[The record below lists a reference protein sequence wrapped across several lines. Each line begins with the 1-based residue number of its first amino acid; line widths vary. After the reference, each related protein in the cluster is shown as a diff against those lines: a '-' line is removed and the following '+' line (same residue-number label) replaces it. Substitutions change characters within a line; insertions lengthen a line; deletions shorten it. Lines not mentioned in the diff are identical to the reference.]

1 MKYFNIK
8 RYKFSTIIG
17 SVSGLLNNI
26 SKLGKIINFKKILNY
41 FDDIRYSLKKA
52 SRYLDIRNYKIIY
65 INIIKNSINIIKNSI
80 NIIKNFKNKSNK
92 FLFFHLP
99 TAIIFFAFLY
109 LMIPTFYKYDKLV
122 IQKTIC
128 ESSKITCVVRGKINY
143 SFIPTPRFKIKD
155 LIINISSNGQNLLT
169 VKETS
174 LILSIKNLLAKEK
187 HKAKKIVFNDFES
200 KINLKKLKKYNKI
213 FENKISSLPM
223 IFTKGKILLYEGV
236 NYIAAIND
244 VKLVA
249 KLLKDSSEAK
259 LKGKFLDDNIII
271 NFNNKIHDNLP
282 KKEIEFRM
290 KGLNF
295 YTKLSFFDSKK
306 VIKNGKFLIKKDNN
320 KISGLFDYKDNQ
332 ISILNSNIR
341 NSYIDGKILGNII
354 LLPFF
359 DFNLDL
365 NLNSINFT
373 KIYNYFLSLDKED
386 QKKVFKINNKIN
398 GKLNFSAEKVYS
410 KPNLVR
416 SFESRIKFY
425 NGNTKIEQFLIN
437 LGKLGAAD
445 LVGKIDNDKDS
456 VNFKFESN
464 VFVDNKKKFLSKF
477 GIYNKEKI
485 SSNIFIQGNFDI
497 ENIKLSFYEI
507 SDEEKFNTEDVNFIE
522 TEFNDLMLENDF
534 EDLFNFQKFKV
545 FLKSAREENN

>member
-143 SFIPTPRFKIKD
+143 SFIPTPRLKIKD

-213 FENKISSLPM
+213 FENKIS
-223 IFTKGKILLYEGV
+223 
-236 NYIAAIND
+236 
-244 VKLVA
+244 
-249 KLLKDSSEAK
+249 
-259 LKGKFLDDNIII
+259 
-271 NFNNKIHDNLP
+271 
-282 KKEIEFRM
+282 
-290 KGLNF
+290 
-295 YTKLSFFDSKK
+295 
-306 VIKNGKFLIKKDNN
+306 
-320 KISGLFDYKDNQ
+320 
-332 ISILNSNIR
+332 
-341 NSYIDGKILGNII
+341 
-354 LLPFF
+354 
-359 DFNLDL
+359 
-365 NLNSINFT
+365 
-373 KIYNYFLSLDKED
+373 
-386 QKKVFKINNKIN
+386 
-398 GKLNFSAEKVYS
+398 
-410 KPNLVR
+410 
-416 SFESRIKFY
+416 
-425 NGNTKIEQFLIN
+425 
-437 LGKLGAAD
+437 
-445 LVGKIDNDKDS
+445 
-456 VNFKFESN
+456 
-464 VFVDNKKKFLSKF
+464 
-477 GIYNKEKI
+477 
-485 SSNIFIQGNFDI
+485 
-497 ENIKLSFYEI
+497 
-507 SDEEKFNTEDVNFIE
+507 
-522 TEFNDLMLENDF
+522 
-534 EDLFNFQKFKV
+534 
-545 FLKSAREENN
+545 